1 MISEIWRSA
10 VLALF
15 LLLPV
20 AASAQEAGLRKAAL
34 AIETPGGERHVFQVE
49 WAGTAAEREHGLM
62 FRAELDADAGMIFDF
77 GVARTVMMW
86 MKNTPLSL
94 DMLFIDEEGVV
105 SRIAE
110 RTVPYSEDIIASPGP
125 VRYVLEI
132 NGGRSAAL
140 GIVPGS
146 RVDIDAARASLK

>member
-1 MISEIWRSA
+1 MIREIWRSA

-20 AASAQEAGLRKAAL
+20 AASAEEAGLRKVAL
-34 AIETPGGERHVFQVE
+34 AIETPGGDRHVFQVE
-49 WAGTAAEREHGLM
+49 WAGTPAERERGLM
-62 FRAELDADAGMIFDF
+62 FRTELDADAGMIFDF
-77 GVARTVMMW
+77 GEVRTVMMW
-86 MKNTPLSL
+86 MKNTPLPL
-94 DMLFIDEEGVV
+94 DMLFIDEKGVV

-110 RTVPYSEDIIASPGP
+110 RTVPYSQDIIASAGP

-132 NGGRSAAL
+132 NGGRSATL

-146 RVDIDAARASLK
+146 RVDVDAARASLK

>member
-1 MISEIWRSA
+1 MISQIWRSA

-20 AASAQEAGLRKAAL
+20 AASAQETGLRKAAL
-34 AIETPGGERHVFQVE
+34 TIETPGGERHVFQVE
-49 WAGTAAEREHGLM
+49 WAGTPGEREHGLM
-62 FRAELDADAGMIFDF
+62 FRTELDADAGMIFDF
-77 GVARTVMMW
+77 GEARTVMMW

-105 SRIAE
+105 SRVAE

-146 RVDIDAARASLK
+146 RVDIEAARASLK

>member
-1 MISEIWRSA
+1 MIREIWRSA

-49 WAGTAAEREHGLM
+49 WAGTSAERERGLM
-62 FRAELDADAGMIFDF
+62 FRTELDADAGMIFDF
-77 GVARTVMMW
+77 GEARSVMMW
-86 MKNTPLSL
+86 MKNTPLPL
-94 DMLFIDEEGVV
+94 DMLFIDEKGVV

-110 RTVPYSEDIIASPGP
+110 RTVPYSQDIIASPGA

-132 NGGRSAAL
+132 NGGRSATL

-146 RVDIDAARASLK
+146 RVDVDAARASLK